1 MKTFLLLIFLIF
13 AVFGLSE
20 FLHILKLFII
30 FPKRRLYSHLVVNL
44 QNKTAEKQLLYI
56 CEQYKWHGK
65 SFADFIVLGVG
76 ELDAQSYKKC
86 KNIADKYGISIPPK
100 V

>member
-1 MKTFLLLIFLIF
+1 MKTFLLLVFLIF

-76 ELDAQSYKKC
+76 ELDTQTYNKC
-86 KNIADKYGISIPPK
+86 KSIANRYGIEIPTNI
-100 V
+100 